1 MNNVKTIAKLKKRI
15 TKTLKD
21 IEEMKTQIKERP
33 KNNYWTEIDTIQ
45 MMSEVAYFMPQLLD
59 RAKTYKITKDFIEN
73 MILESPFLYDQA
85 FNGRSDIEWNYL
97 NEELWGRFKDYS
109 N

>member
-1 MNNVKTIAKLKKRI
+1 MI
-15 TKTLKD
+15 
-21 IEEMKTQIKERP
+21 RP
-33 KNNYWTEIDTIQ
+33 KNVSFSYSDNLAADYWAEVDTIQ

-59 RAKTYKITKDFIEN
+59 RANTYKITKDFIEN

-97 NEELWGRFKDYS
+97 NEELWSRFKDY

>member
-21 IEEMKTQIKERP
+21 IEEMKTQIKGRP
-33 KNNYWTEIDTIQ
+33 DTIQ

-59 RAKTYKITKDFIEN
+59 RAKTYRITKDFIEN

>member
-21 IEEMKTQIKERP
+21 IEEMKTQIKGRP
-33 KNNYWTEIDTIQ
+33 DTIQ

>member
-21 IEEMKTQIKERP
+21 IEEMKTQIKKRP
-33 KNNYWTEIDTIQ
+33 DTIQ